1 MLYSRTVG
9 QLNVWIVVP
18 TYNEADNLGI
28 MVETLLDRLDWTP
41 ATPVPPAPVPEAV
54 AARSSKE
61 TAAESAPP
69 AWLAVRPNVSV
80 LVVDDGSP
88 DGTGELADRL
98 SRERDG
104 RVQVLHRAEKLGLG
118 SAYIAG
124 FSLALERGADVVF
137 EMDADFS
144 HSPNYL
150 PQMLH
155 LLEGCDVVVGSRW
168 VPGGKLDER
177 WEMWRYLLSKYA
189 NLYARLVT
197 GLDVYDTT
205 AGFKAWRGDA
215 LRKLP
220 LHRVRSDGYA
230 FQIEM
235 AVASQRLG
243 LRVTEL
249 PIYFGERE
257 RGESKMSWRIIVEAM
272 WRVWQIRSRW

>member
-1 MLYSRTVG
+1 M
-9 QLNVWIVVP
+9 NVWIVLP
-18 TYNEADNLGI
+18 TYNEAENLEA
-28 MVETLLDRLDWTP
+28 MVETLLDKLDWM
-41 ATPVPPAPVPEAV
+41 AGSSPPSPKLVPEAV
-54 AARSSKE
+54 GVSSSTSLLRAR
-61 TAAESAPP
+61 PP
-69 AWLAVRPNVSV
+69 APRGWLEVPPNVSV
-80 LVVDDGSP
+80 LVVDDASP
-88 DGTGELADRL
+88 DGTGRIADRL

-104 RVQVLHRAEKLGLG
+104 RVRVLHRAGKLGLG

-124 FSLALERGADVVF
+124 FSLALEWGADIVF

-144 HSPNYL
+144 HSPSYL
-150 PQMLH
+150 PEMLR
-155 LLEGCDVVVGSRW
+155 LLENHDVVVGSRW
-168 VPGGKLDER
+168 APGGKLDER

-189 NLYARLVT
+189 NLYARWVT
-197 GLDVYDTT
+197 GLRVYDTT

-235 AVASQRLG
+235 AVASQQLK

-257 RGESKMSWRIIVEAM
+257 RGQSKMSWRIITEAT